1 MEETVQTFLVAV
13 LTGLVYVGVR
23 VGAFQISPFPAAVS
37 DVEKGLWKGIP
48 VEALR
53 NVQVV
58 VGSSAEEESKEDL
71 PEEEDRGAIEVV
83 VQTMA

>member
-23 VGAFQISPFPAAVS
+23 VGAFRMPLGKAADS
-37 DVEKGLWKGIP
+37 DVEKGRWKGIP

-71 PEEEDRGAIEVV
+71 HEEEDRPIEVV

>member
-23 VGAFQISPFPAAVS
+23 VGAFHMPLGKAADP
-37 DVEKGLWKGIP
+37 DVEKGMWKGIP

-58 VGSSAEEESKEDL
+58 VRSSEEESKEDK
-71 PEEEDRGAIEVV
+71 GGIEVV
-83 VQTMA
+83 VQEDMA

>member
-37 DVEKGLWKGIP
+37 DIEKGLWKGIP

-58 VGSSAEEESKEDL
+58 VGSSEEESKEDRE
-71 PEEEDRGAIEVV
+71 EEEDRGAIEVV
-83 VQTMA
+83 VDVA

>member
-23 VGAFQISPFPAAVS
+23 VGAFHMPLGKAADS

-58 VGSSAEEESKEDL
+58 VGSSEEESKEDRE
-71 PEEEDRGAIEVV
+71 EEEDRGAIEVV
-83 VQTMA
+83 VDVA

>member
-23 VGAFQISPFPAAVS
+23 VGAFQVPLFPATVS

-58 VGSSAEEESKEDL
+58 VGSSEEERKEDRD
-71 PEEEDRGAIEVV
+71 EEEDRGTIEVV
-83 VQTMA
+83 VDVA

>member
-23 VGAFQISPFPAAVS
+23 MGAFQMSQGKAADS
-37 DVEKGLWKGIP
+37 DVEKGMWKGIP

-58 VGSSAEEESKEDL
+58 VRSLEESKEDRE
-71 PEEEDRGAIEVV
+71 EEEDRGPIEVV
-83 VQTMA
+83 VDEP

>member
-23 VGAFQISPFPAAVS
+23 VGAFQMSQGKAADS

-58 VGSSAEEESKEDL
+58 VGSSEEERKEDL
-71 PEEEDRGAIEVV
+71 PEEEDRPIEVV

>member
-23 VGAFQISPFPAAVS
+23 VGAFHMPLGKAADS

-58 VGSSAEEESKEDL
+58 VGSSEESKEDR
-71 PEEEDRGAIEVV
+71 EEEDRPIEVV

>member
-23 VGAFQISPFPAAVS
+23 VGAFHMPLGKVVDS

-58 VGSSAEEESKEDL
+58 VGSSEEESKEDL
-71 PEEEDRGAIEVV
+71 PEEDRPIEVV
-83 VQTMA
+83 VHPRGMA

>member
-23 VGAFQISPFPAAVS
+23 VGAFQMPLGKAADS

-58 VGSSAEEESKEDL
+58 VGSSAEESKEAL
-71 PEEEDRGAIEVV
+71 PEEDQPIEVV

>member
-1 MEETVQTFLVAV
+1 MEETVQTFLIAV

-23 VGAFQISPFPAAVS
+23 VGAFQMPLGVANS
-37 DVEKGLWKGIP
+37 DVEKGMWKGIP

-58 VGSSAEEESKEDL
+58 VRSSEEERKEDRE
-71 PEEEDRGAIEVV
+71 EEEDRPIEVV